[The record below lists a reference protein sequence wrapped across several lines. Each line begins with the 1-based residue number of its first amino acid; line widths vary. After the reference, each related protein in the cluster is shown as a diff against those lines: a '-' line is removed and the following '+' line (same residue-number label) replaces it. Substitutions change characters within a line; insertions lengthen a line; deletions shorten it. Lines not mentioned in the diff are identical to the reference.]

1 MKKENRKIGFDG
13 EAVAVKVKKKK
24 RKKVEPGECDEQTA
38 PEHSVDISPDKKRM
52 KRTDKDKVKK
62 SDKNAVAA
70 TFKSEEEKKIGASEA
85 AAKRKMRE
93 KKRAKRAAKKARK
106 VEQKAKT
113 ESNEADAKA
122 ETLALEYLQ
131 QWCNNREE
139 WSFQKVRQVWL
150 LQHLYDTDKM
160 SVANFAL
167 MLKYIDGL
175 KGNARSL
182 TVTKAEELLI
192 TADSSDEEE
201 EKDDSKKQ
209 PEGKQL
215 TEEQEERARAVLQML
230 N

>member
-13 EAVAVKVKKKK
+13 EAVSSECVDPVIVKVKKKK
-24 RKKVEPGECDEQTA
+24 RKKVESGECDEQTA

-52 KRTDKDKVKK
+52 KRTDKDKIKK

-70 TFKSEEEKKIGASEA
+70 TFKSEEKKIGASEA

-106 VEQKAKT
+106 VEQRAKT
-113 ESNEADAKA
+113 ESSEADAKA

-150 LQHLYDTDKM
+150 LQHLYDTDKVGTC
-160 SVANFAL
+160 VANTCMTDKVGTCVANTC
-167 MLKYIDGL
+167 MTQT
-175 KGNARSL
+175 R
-182 TVTKAEELLI
+182 
-192 TADSSDEEE
+192 
-201 EKDDSKKQ
+201 
-209 PEGKQL
+209 
-215 TEEQEERARAVLQML
+215 
-230 N
+230 